1 MKRLITFL
9 ICLFVELSFSH
20 AQQPAQYSLYMLN
33 KFKYNPAYAG
43 LDNSLSFTG
52 VLRKQWVGIDG
63 TPSTQH
69 LNVHMPLYYLS
80 GGIGLSFENDIIG
93 VQRLTKASISY
104 TYQKSVGDAAILSVG
119 GRFGINQR
127 AFDGT
132 KLIAPDGVYGPDP
145 PIVDHKDP
153 FLPVGVESAIAPT
166 IGIGLFYFSESLE
179 LGLSANN
186 LLESGFN
193 YPSQPAPDIRLVR
206 NYFLTLAYN
215 LNIGNSFSIHPSIF
229 VKSDIRQTQL
239 DLSALVKYN
248 DNILGGVSFRGY
260 NAKTVD
266 AIVLIAGIKLSEKLN
281 LAYAYDITLS
291 KLNSIN
297 TASHEIMLN
306 YNLNKKIGAGVPE
319 KIIYNPRFL

>member
-1 MKRLITFL
+1 MKQLFTLL
-9 ICLFVELSFSH
+9 ICLFVALSFSYG
-20 AQQPAQYSLYMLN
+20 QQPAQYSMYMLN
-33 KFKYNPAYAG
+33 QFKYNPAYAG
-43 LDNSLSFTG
+43 LDNSLSVTG
-52 VLRKQWVGIDG
+52 VLRKQWVGITG

-69 LNVHMPLYYLS
+69 VNAHMPLYFLS
-80 GGIGLSFENDIIG
+80 GGIGLSFENDVIG
-93 VQRLTKASISY
+93 VQRFTKASISY
-104 TYQKSVGDAAILSVG
+104 TYQIPIGDEGLLSLG
-119 GRFGINQR
+119 GRAGINQR
-127 AFDGT
+127 SFDGT

-145 PIVDHKDP
+145 PGVNHQDP

-166 IGIGLFYFSESLE
+166 VGLGLFYSSESLE
-179 LGLSANN
+179 IGLSLNN
-186 LLESGFN
+186 LLEPRFN
-193 YPSQPAPDIRLVR
+193 YASQLPPDIRLVR

-215 LNIGNSFSIHPSIF
+215 LKIANSFTIHPSIF
-229 VKSDIRQTQL
+229 VKSDITQTQL

-266 AIVLIAGIKLSEKLN
+266 AIVLIAGIKLSEKIGLR
-281 LAYAYDITLS
+281 YAYDITLS

-306 YNLNKKIGAGVPE
+306 YNLNKKIGAGIPE